1 MCNSFFKIFLKKIF
15 AWANTRLIL
24 EIEWDFFYE
33 IGCKAG
39 KKLPVFF
46 RRGCQSIN
54 RSADSLPPSAF
65 IFLWRDSSLLR
76 GSWGGA
82 SLRNRSPLPW
92 CSNCARVCSNLFCR
106 ARIRA
111 HACSKVEHAKSR
123 TKVRLFFVFRICIYV
138 YIIIWFRWKRRG
150 FWRSSSLRKPLWALS

>member
-1 MCNSFFKIFLKKIF
+1 MCNSFFKIFLKKFLREKIPGLFWRLNEIF
-15 AWANTRLIL
+15 STKLGAKRA
-24 EIEWDFFYE
+24 
-33 IGCKAG
+33 KA
-39 KKLPVFF
+39 PSVFF

-65 IFLWRDSSLLR
+65 IFLWRDSSLFR

-92 CSNCARVCSNLFCR
+92 CSNCARVCSNLFLR

-111 HACSKVEHAKSR
+111 HACSKVEHTKSR
-123 TKVRLFFVFRICIYV
+123 TKVRLFVFRICIYV
-138 YIIIWFRWKRRG
+138 YIIYY
-150 FWRSSSLRKPLWALS
+150 SVSLKTSRFLTQ